1 MKPVISPV
9 AKSIAAV
16 LGAMTKKD
24 GYPKGDGYLVSCRLG
39 YLESRN
45 KNGGR

>member
-1 MKPVISPV
+1 MKPMISPV

-24 GYPKGDGYLVSCRLG
+24 GYPEGDGYLVSWRLG
-39 YLESRN
+39 HLESRS